1 MLVREI
7 MTVPA
12 YSLPTGSSLEMA
24 IQLLA
29 RAKLSALPV
38 VDADHHVV
46 GIVSEADILRLH
58 LTPDPRAHLRPV
70 EVSEGEWPQLVDEVM
85 TPDPMTVLET
95 ADVAELG
102 QMFADTGWKSVPVT
116 HDQVLVGIVSR
127 SDILRAMTMSDSAI
141 RRHLNQ
147 EFASL
152 GRARWSVS
160 VTEGQVTVSGTKG
173 GRESRLAQVM
183 ASAVPGVRGVVVA
196 GALAARAA
204 DTRST
209 PRSERPQSRAGRT
222 QNSLPDGSA

>member
-12 YSLPTGSSLEMA
+12 FSLPTGSSLEAA

-70 EVSEGEWPQLVDEVM
+70 DVPPQPWPQLVDEVM
-85 TPDPMTVLET
+85 TPDPVTVLES

-102 QMFADTGWKSVPVT
+102 QLLADTGWKSVPVT
-116 HDQVLVGIVSR
+116 RDRVLVAMVSR
-127 SDILRAMTMSDSAI
+127 SDILHAMTTSDSAI
-141 RRHLNQ
+141 RRHLTR
-147 EFASL
+147 EFASV
-152 GRARWSVS
+152 GRAGWSIS
-160 VTEGQVTVSGTKG
+160 VREGQVTVSGTRS

-183 ASAVPGVRGVVVA
+183 ASAVPGVRSVVIA
-196 GALAARAA
+196 GGSVPAP
-204 DTRST
+204 D
-209 PRSERPQSRAGRT
+209 
-222 QNSLPDGSA
+222 LPT

>member
-12 YSLPTGSSLEMA
+12 YSLPTGSTLEVA

-70 EVSEGEWPQLVDEVM
+70 EPSEASWPELVDEVM
-85 TPDPMTVLET
+85 TPDPVTVLES

-102 QMFADTGWKSVPVT
+102 QMLADTGWKSVPVT
-116 HDQVLVGIVSR
+116 RERVLVGIVSR
-127 SDILRAMTMSDSAI
+127 SDILRAMTTSDSAI
-141 RRHLNQ
+141 RRHLTR

-152 GRARWSVS
+152 GRAHWSVS
-160 VTEGQVTVSGTKG
+160 VTEGQVTVSGTNG
-173 GRESRLAQVM
+173 GREARLAQVM
-183 ASAVPGVRGVVVA
+183 ASAVPGVRRVVVA
-196 GALAARAA
+196 GATVPSGA
-204 DTRST
+204 
-209 PRSERPQSRAGRT
+209 
-222 QNSLPDGSA
+222 PDDPSDAPG